1 MTRDWLKI
9 TTMPWA
15 LGFIFLSLAFLAK
28 LTTLPGRL
36 DSWLL
41 NQLKASSTWDIDR
54 NPAIAL
60 LPEWS
65 SDALVITVV
74 VTLALVLP
82 RLRTSLSIVTCTT
95 VTIGLLLVQMAFLW
109 MKGVWMP
116 ITNAAIMPLLA
127 MPATSVLRFAVT
139 RQFLTFQLDK
149 LSDGPHLTLPE
160 PADLHPPLLL
170 QQLQT
175 LFHPRGW
182 LLTNGHSKLTGE
194 TLGSDEIPENLATG
208 RWSFNDNRA
217 WIRLQRGDDNYHLGL
232 ILPDDLNREM
242 IQQYLQRL
250 NLEKGDSAHLHILK
264 RSRPTELLT
273 ARLER
278 VQLANQKLARLHG
291 FIRHSFEHMPDG
303 IIVTDQLGMIRFA
316 NGHIERWFSEPM
328 PSLFGLSLTRLLNGH
343 DPEPAAPWHEIVS
356 DTLIV
361 RQARTTD
368 LSIRSRDFLIHFAPF
383 RLPDSDQ
390 HGIIANISDISELR
404 EQQRQHRE
412 AIDFISHDVR
422 SPLVSQL
429 ALIEQLKRRGPGQ
442 IQPEELDQLGKLARR
457 SYHLAEEFV
466 QLARAEQLTEA
477 RFYECELLAIVE
489 NARDSVIEQAIG
501 KRIQIYLQGTEDLWL
516 RGNPELLERAVINLI
531 GNAIKYSAEGSQIV
545 IQVFRAGH
553 LAGLAIADEG
563 NGIDANELPGL
574 FDRFQRQK
582 SSELSGNYGTG
593 LGLSVV
599 KTVIEKHRGNINVSS
614 TPGIGSTFTVTLPLT
629 NPLP

>member
-9 TTMPWA
+9 RTMPWA
-15 LGFIFLSLAFLAK
+15 LGFML
-28 LTTLPGRL
+28 LPL
-36 DSWLL
+36 
-41 NQLKASSTWDIDR
+41 
-54 NPAIAL
+54 AL
-60 LPEWS
+60 LLIGHVW
-65 SDALVITVV
+65 
-74 VTLALVLP
+74 
-82 RLRTSLSIVTCTT
+82 LS
-95 VTIGLLLVQMAFLW
+95 
-109 MKGVWMP
+109 
-116 ITNAAIMPLLA
+116 ITNAVFMSLLA
-127 MPATSVLRFAVT
+127 LLAIGGLRLAITS
-139 RQFLTFQLDK
+139 QFLNSQLDK
-149 LSDGPHLTLPE
+149 LSDSPRLALPE
-160 PADLHPPLLL
+160 PADLYPPTLL

-182 LLTNGHSKLTGE
+182 LLTNGHSTLTGKN
-194 TLGSDEIPENLATG
+194 LNSNEIPENLTTG
-208 RWSFNDNRA
+208 RWRFNNNRA

-232 ILPDDLNREM
+232 ILPDDLNREI

-250 NLEKGDSAHLHILK
+250 HLENHRSTQLQTQN
-264 RSRPTELLT
+264 RSRPTKLFT
-273 ARLER
+273 ARRER
-278 VQLANQKLARLHG
+278 VQLANQKLARVHG

-303 IIVTDQLGMIRFA
+303 TIVTDQLGVIRFA
-316 NGHIERWFSEPM
+316 NGHIERWFNEPM

-343 DPEPAAPWHEIVS
+343 DPEPTVPWHEIVS

-361 RQARTTD
+361 KQGRTTD
-368 LSIRSRDFLIHFAPF
+368 LRIRNRNFLIHFAPF
-383 RLPDSDQ
+383 CMPNNDQ

-442 IQPEELDQLGKLARR
+442 IQAEELEQLGKLARR

-489 NARDSVIEQAIG
+489 NARDSVSEQAVA
-501 KRIQIYLQGTEDLWL
+501 KQIQIYLQGTEDLWL

-531 GNAIKYSAEGSQIV
+531 GNAIKYSEEESQIV
-545 IQVFRAGH
+545 IQVFRADH
-553 LAGLAIADEG
+553 LACLAIADEG

-582 SSELSGNYGTG
+582 RSELSGNYGAG
-593 LGLSVV
+593 LGLSFV
-599 KTVIEKHRGNINVSS
+599 KTVVEKHRGNVVVSS
-614 TPGIGSTFTVTLPLT
+614 NTAIGSTFTITLPLT

>member
-1 MTRDWLKI
+1 MH
-9 TTMPWA
+9 M
-15 LGFIFLSLAFLAK
+15 
-28 LTTLPGRL
+28 
-36 DSWLL
+36 
-41 NQLKASSTWDIDR
+41 
-54 NPAIAL
+54 AL
-60 LPEWS
+60 L
-65 SDALVITVV
+65 L
-74 VTLALVLP
+74 
-82 RLRTSLSIVTCTT
+82 
-95 VTIGLLLVQMAFLW
+95 IGH
-109 MKGVWMP
+109 VWLP
-116 ITNAAIMPLLA
+116 ITNAVVMPFLA
-127 MPATSVLRFAVT
+127 MPAISGLRLAIT
-139 RQFLTFQLDK
+139 RQFLNFQLDK
-149 LSDGPHLTLPE
+149 LSDGPRLALPE
-160 PADLHPPLLL
+160 PADLHPPMLL
-170 QQLQT
+170 QQLKT

-182 LLTNGHSKLTGE
+182 LLTSGQRKLTDKE
-194 TLGSDEIPENLATG
+194 LSSTEIPENLATG

-217 WIRLQRGDDNYHLGL
+217 WIRLQRGDNTYHLGL

-250 NLEKGDSAHLHILK
+250 HLENGPSAHLQTQK
-264 RSRPTELLT
+264 RSRPTELFT

-278 VQLANQKLARLHG
+278 VQLANQNLARLHG

-303 IIVTDQLGMIRFA
+303 IIVTDQRGIIRFA
-316 NGHIERWFSEPM
+316 NGHIERWFNEPM
-328 PSLFGLSLTRLLNGH
+328 PSLFGLPLTRLLNGH
-343 DPEPAAPWHEIVS
+343 NPEPAVPWHDIVS

-361 RQARTTD
+361 RQGRTTD
-368 LSIRSRDFLIHFAPF
+368 LSILSRDFLIHFAPF

-390 HGIIANISDISELR
+390 HGIVANISDISELR

-442 IQPEELDQLGKLARR
+442 IQAEELEQLGKLARR

-489 NARDSVIEQAIG
+489 NARDSVIEQAIV

-531 GNAIKYSAEGSQIV
+531 GNAIKYSEAESQII
-545 IQVFRAGH
+545 IQVFRADH
-553 LAGLAIADEG
+553 LACLAIADEG

-582 SSELSGNYGTG
+582 RSELSGNYGTG
-593 LGLSVV
+593 LGLSFV
-599 KTVIEKHRGNINVSS
+599 KTVVEKHRGNIIVSS
-614 TPGIGSTFTVTLPLT
+614 SPGIGSTFTIKLPLT
-629 NPLP
+629 SPLP